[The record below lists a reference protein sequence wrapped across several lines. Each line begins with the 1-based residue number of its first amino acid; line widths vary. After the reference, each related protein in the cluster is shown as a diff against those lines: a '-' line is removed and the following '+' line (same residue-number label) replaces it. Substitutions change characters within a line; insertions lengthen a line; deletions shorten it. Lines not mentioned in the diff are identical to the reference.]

1 MSDQPRPNLL
11 YIHTD
16 QHNPYVTGCYGDPLV
31 QTPNLD
37 RLAAHG
43 AIFENTYC
51 NSPICVPSRMS
62 MLTGQHPYQN
72 EVWTNSHGLDSSIPT
87 LANAMG
93 AAGYR
98 PALVGRMHSIG
109 PDQLHGYTERYVGDH
124 SGNYIGGRG
133 PDRGVLDGTAG
144 PDRISLEKSGPGQS
158 AYEVHDD
165 YVVAATVDY
174 LNRLGVK
181 QKSDGT
187 IAPFSL
193 SVGLMLPHPP
203 YVARQEDYAVYA
215 DQMTMPR
222 KPETHDQVKHPFI
235 RAWREHT
242 KIVEVSD
249 EEILRSR
256 AAYWGL
262 VHRVDLMLGKILQ
275 ALDVNGF
282 ADNTMVVYTSD
293 HGDMQGEHGLW
304 WKHVFYEES
313 VKVPLIVSWPG
324 VIAGGQRCERV
335 VSALDVNAT
344 MLDALGAPPLPNSP
358 GRSFLG
364 LISDVRAT
372 STWDDVAYSEYCADE
387 YVPRNI
393 DNGKTYQRMVRQD
406 EWKLIYYHGM
416 EPQLFNLAEDPGEL
430 TDRAQD
436 PACRTVRDELTSQ
449 ILSEWNPEVIAAKM
463 ADKRKDNAVLRAWAK
478 ETNPPDQHR
487 WDLRP
492 EMNYL
497 LGNQ

>member
-1 MSDQPRPNLL
+1 MSEQPRPNLL

-16 QHNPYVTGCYGDPLV
+16 QHNPYVTGCYGDPLI

-37 RLAAHG
+37 RLAATG
-43 AIFENTYC
+43 VLFENTYC
-51 NSPICVPSRMS
+51 NSPICVPSRMA
-62 MLTGQHPYQN
+62 MLTGQHPHQN

-87 LANAMG
+87 IAHAMG
-93 AAGYR
+93 AAGYQ
-98 PALVGRMHSIG
+98 PVLVGRMHSIG
-109 PDQLHGYTERYVGDH
+109 PDQLHGYTERLVGDH

-144 PDRISLEKSGPGQS
+144 PDRISLAKSGPGQS

-165 YVVAATVDY
+165 YVTAATVDY

-181 QKSDGT
+181 QKADGQ
-187 IAPFSL
+187 IDPFSL

-203 YVARQEDYAVYA
+203 YVARRADYDRYA
-215 DQMTMPR
+215 DRMTMPQ
-222 KPETHDQVKHPFI
+222 KPQPHEQVTHPFL

-242 KIVEVSD
+242 NIVEVSD

-262 VHRVDLMLGKILQ
+262 VHRVDQMVGQLLH
-275 ALDVNGF
+275 ALEANGF
-282 ADNTMVVYTSD
+282 ADNTLIIYTSD

-324 VIAGGQRCERV
+324 VIPGGQRSKRV
-335 VSALDVNAT
+335 ISALDVNAT
-344 MLDALGAPPLPNSP
+344 ILDALDAPALPNSP

-364 LISDVRAT
+364 LVSEARPT
-372 STWDDVAYSEYCADE
+372 PSWDDIAFSEYCADE
-387 YVPRNI
+387 YVPPQI
-393 DNGKTYQRMVRQD
+393 DDGKSYQRMIRQN

-416 EPQLFNLAEDPGEL
+416 EPQLFNLTEDPGEL
-430 TDRAQD
+430 DDLAQD
-436 PACRTVRDELTSQ
+436 PAYRTIRNELTNA
-449 ILSEWNPEVIAAKM
+449 ILAEWHPEQIAATM
-463 ADKRKDNAVLRAWAK
+463 ADKRHDNVVLRTWAK
-478 ETNPPDQHR
+478 ETNPPDRYR

-497 LGNQ
+497 E